1 MTRVLLVDCL
11 ARGKGER
18 KATLDVVGVGPRSIS
33 GVLEREGVDVR
44 IYVFE
49 ELASN
54 PAVMLDYDVLM
65 VSAMSSDKGC
75 ATRTL
80 RYWREYGS
88 GPAIIGGP
96 ISEEYS
102 LLLDKGFD
110 LIVVGEGEKVV
121 KALLDAGLRDGVL
134 PSIHELNLIVGLAY
148 KVNDKI
154 VFTGRAPR
162 LTRSEL
168 DFFKP
173 STKRIT
179 DYPHYWGLRVYVEV
193 VRGCSNFIR
202 PRMKLANGVKCIDCD
217 LCRQGTLEQRLYCP
231 VNIPPGCGYCSVPAL
246 YGPPRSRSINSIYDE
261 VKELVDIGVTRIV
274 LSAPDFLDYGRDWL
288 VEPLPLTNPRE
299 PPPNT
304 KAIEKLL
311 NKLWSI
317 PEISSGEVVVMIEN
331 IKANLVD
338 EEVAR
343 LLGEFLKDTPVHI
356 GCETGSEKHAIDI
369 GRPNTPEE
377 CIKAVELL
385 ARHGLRPY
393 VYFIHG
399 LPVQTIDTAI
409 DTVNVMEKVF
419 EKGAE
424 KITVYRF
431 TPLPGTAF
439 EGFPPGPP
447 SIKDPASRLIDEK
460 AVELNRDYKKKMLGR
475 KLEVIVVGRKRSDGI
490 AYPVKHGPVVV
501 ISGGSIYYGYRV
513 LVEIVDVVSDRLV
526 RGKIKRVLKKVK
538 R

>member
-1 MTRVLLVDCL
+1 MTRVILVDCL
-11 ARGKGER
+11 ARGRGER
-18 KATLDVVGVGPRSIS
+18 KATLDIVGVGPRSIS
-33 GVLEREGVDVR
+33 GVLEGERVDVR
-44 IYVFE
+44 IYVYE
-49 ELASN
+49 ELAEN
-54 PAVMLDYDVLM
+54 PAIMLDYDVLM

-75 ATRTL
+75 AVRTL

-102 LLLDKGFD
+102 FLLDKGYD
-110 LIVVGEGEKVV
+110 LVVVGEGEKVV
-121 KALLDAGLRDGVL
+121 KALLDAGLRDGIL
-134 PSIHELNLIVGLAY
+134 PPVSELNSIEGLAY
-148 KVNDKI
+148 KMNNRI

-168 DFFKP
+168 DSFKP
-173 STKRIT
+173 STRRIV
-179 DYPHYWGLRVYVEV
+179 DYPFYWGLRVYVEV

-202 PRMKLANGVKCIDCD
+202 PRIKLANGTKCIDCNI
-217 LCRQGTLEQRLYCP
+217 CRQGDLKQRLYCP

-246 YGPPRSRSINSIYDE
+246 YGPPRSRSINAVYDE
-261 VKELVDIGVTRIV
+261 VKELVNMGVTRIV

-299 PPPNT
+299 PPANIE
-304 KAIEKLL
+304 AIEKLL
-311 NKLWSI
+311 KRLWSI

-343 LLGEFLKDTPVHI
+343 LIGEFLKDTPVHI
-356 GCETGSEKHAIDI
+356 GCETGSKKHAIDI
-369 GRPNTPEE
+369 GRPSTPEE
-377 CIKAVELL
+377 CIRAVELL

-399 LPVQTIDTAI
+399 LPGQTIDTAV
-409 DTVNVMEKVF
+409 DTVNVMEEIF
-419 EKGAE
+419 RKGAE
-424 KITVYRF
+424 KVTVYRF

-447 SIKDPASRLIDEK
+447 SIRDPASKLIDEK
-460 AVELNRDYKKKMLGR
+460 AIELNRDYKRKMLGR
-475 KLEVIVVGRKRSDGI
+475 EVEVVVVGRRRGDGV
-490 AYPVKHGPVVV
+490 AYPVRHGPVVIV
-501 ISGGSIYYGYRV
+501 EGGSMYYGYKV
-513 LVEIVDVVSDRLV
+513 LVEIVDIISDRLV
-526 RGKIKRVLKKVK
+526 KGRVKRVLKKV
-538 R
+538 RR